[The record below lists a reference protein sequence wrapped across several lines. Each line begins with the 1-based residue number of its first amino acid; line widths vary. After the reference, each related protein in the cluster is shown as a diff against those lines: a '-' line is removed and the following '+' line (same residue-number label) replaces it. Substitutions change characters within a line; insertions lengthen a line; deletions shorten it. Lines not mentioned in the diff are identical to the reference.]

1 MKIKQFIQQLA
12 LTLVLL
18 VTGAQVSH
26 AQSDCFTYEYGSGN
40 TIITGLTDSGEAAEE
55 LTIPSTVNTVRSGS
69 FYYARTGVSP
79 LRSLTIDGGNPV
91 FEADLFDERT
101 STLSDIFTGKG
112 MTTTNIK
119 NLLLS
124 LGTGSALTT
133 VNIEGYADTSTPID
147 WTDSDI
153 KAVLTED
160 VKVVLPAELVG
171 NQVFGDAKVYGRFSI
186 EKEIIS
192 FCCNTTFLDNDD
204 GSNMLFYVA
213 DGIVDNKIHIQR
225 VWYLA
230 KGQGLLIHRTESGG
244 GYADLERIGDISEY
258 FDDQAEADKTSY
270 SANKLVGVTTPT
282 PITATEGEGA
292 YEYTNLVL
300 KDGTFYRTSGGTIKA
315 NRAYL
320 HVLTSS
326 LPSTASSLEI
336 DFEDETY
343 INEELRIKN
352 EESYDREWYTLDGRK
367 LSDQPTTHGI
377 YIHNG
382 KKIMIK

>member
-1 MKIKQFIQQLA
+1 M
-12 LTLVLL
+12 
-18 VTGAQVSH
+18 
-26 AQSDCFTYEYGSGN
+26 
-40 TIITGLTDSGEAAEE
+40 
-55 LTIPSTVNTVRSGS
+55 
-69 FYYARTGVSP
+69 
-79 LRSLTIDGGNPV
+79 
-91 FEADLFDERT
+91 FEADLFGGNV
-101 STLSDIFTGKG
+101 STLSDIITGSG
-112 MTTTNIK
+112 MTSDNIK

-133 VNIEGYADTSTPID
+133 VNIEGYTDASTAIN
-147 WTDSDI
+147 WTTDNI
-153 KAVLTED
+153 KAVLTSD
-160 VKVVLPAELVG
+160 VRVVLPAELVAD
-171 NQVFGDAKVYGRFSI
+171 QVFGDAKVYGSFYI
-186 EKEIIS
+186 DKEIIS
-192 FCCNTTFLDNDD
+192 FCCNATFLDSDD

-230 KGQGLLIHRTESGG
+230 KDKGLLIHRTGSFS
-244 GYADLERIGDISEY
+244 GYAELERIGNIEDCS
-258 FDDQAEADKTSY
+258 DAQAEADKAKY
-270 SANKLVGVTTPT
+270 SINKLVGVTTPT
-282 PITATEGEGA
+282 PITATEGD
-292 YEYTNLVL
+292 YTNLVL
-300 KDGTFYRTSGGTIKA
+300 RNGSFHPTSNGTLGA

-343 INEELRIKN
+343 INEELRMKN

>member
-1 MKIKQFIQQLA
+1 MVRKKIQFLP
-12 LTLVLL
+12 LL
-18 VTGAQVSH
+18 LLSLLMCTQAKGQTN
-26 AQSDCFTYEYGSGN
+26 CFTYEYGSDN
-40 TIITGLTDSGEAAEE
+40 KIIIGLTELGAAATD
-55 LTIPSTVNTVRSGS
+55 LTIPAIVTEVVDYALADRSPNLSTLV
-69 FYYARTGVSP
+69 
-79 LRSLTIDGGNPV
+79 IDGGDPA
-91 FEADLFDERT
+91 FDLNVWGGNLPT
-101 STLSDIFTGKG
+101 NLSL
-112 MTTTNIK
+112 IK
-119 NLLLS
+119 MGNAMSVDNMKKVLLS
-124 LGTGSALTT
+124 LVE
-133 VNIEGYADTSTPID
+133 VNYLSKVEIDGYTPAGNIS

-171 NQVFGDAKVYGRFSI
+171 NQVFGDAKVYGSFYI
-186 EKEIIS
+186 DKEIIS
-192 FCCNTTFLDNDD
+192 FCCNATFLDSDD

-230 KGQGLLIHRTESGG
+230 KGKGLLIHRTGSFS
-244 GYADLERIGDISEY
+244 GYAELERIGNIEDYS
-258 FDDQAEADKTSY
+258 DAQAEADKAKY
-270 SANKLVGVTTPT
+270 SINKLVGVTTPT

-343 INEELRIKN
+343 INEELRMKN